1 MLSTRS
7 SQLRKRWTEEDV
19 EKVQDNDRWENL
31 FGRNGRNRR
40 DTRGRAAPPPAP
52 AAPTPAPATPAAAS
66 GEGEVVTAP
75 MPGTVTKILVKS
87 GDAVTENQPL
97 MILEAM
103 KMENEIVA
111 PKAGTVG
118 DIIATLNQS
127 VNSGDGLIS
136 II

>member
-1 MLSTRS
+1 M
-7 SQLRKRWTEEDV
+7 LRKFKITIDGKTYLVEMEEI
-19 EKVQDNDRWENL
+19 
-31 FGRNGRNRR
+31 GGAP
-40 DTRGRAAPPPAP
+40 AAQPAP
-52 AAPTPAPATPAAAS
+52 AAPAATPTPTPAPAAPAAPAPAAPVAPT

-75 MPGTVTKILVKS
+75 MPGTVTKILVKD

-111 PKAGTVG
+111 PKAGTIGQVF
-118 DIIATLNQS
+118 ATLNQN
-127 VNSGDGLIS
+127 VNSGDNLIS